1 MAKKDN
7 EQKPVLNLDDKEY
20 VIDDMTD
27 YQKQILDDIN
37 NYQIQINRLDRW
49 KAGHVHVLRESLNT
63 KPNPEAGEA
72 EAEA

>member
-20 VIDDMTD
+20 IIEDMTD
-27 YQKQILDDIN
+27 FQKAILEDIN
-37 NYQIQINRLDRW
+37 NYQVQINRLDRW
-49 KAGHVHVLRESLNT
+49 KEGLVHVLRESLNA
-63 KPNPEAGEA
+63 KPEEVEEA